1 MVSLQG
7 ASILCWP
14 ACEVLCFDGG
24 RRGFA
29 QMLGGMVPKNIVIE
43 AWLVFLNSSPC
54 KPEGLVW
61 GLRKKWLKPEL
72 KKILKVG
79 DAAMR
84 CKVSTC
90 WWTGEGLPPPTLPP
104 RTQSS
109 LGPWARSQQLFRTDP
124 HSPSDGRGSG
134 EGWRGGA
141 SRNEAEV
148 KLRVAVRAA
157 WRWALRAT
165 LTWHWGKSLCCRTRL
180 GARGLHRK
188 PTQQH
193 LPWQGETT
201 VAKKHF
207 QIEW

>member
-14 ACEVLCFDGG
+14 AWEVLCFDGG

-29 QMLGGMVPKNIVIE
+29 QMLGGMVHKNIVIE

-54 KPEGLVW
+54 KPEGPVW
-61 GLRKKWLKPEL
+61 GLREEVVKARTKEDTKGGRCCHEMQGQHLLMDWGRSSSSRPTPENSKQFGAL
-72 KKILKVG
+72 SPQPTTVQNRPSLSL
-79 DAAMR
+79 R
-84 CKVSTC
+84 QQRQ
-90 WWTGEGLPPPTLPP
+90 WWG
-104 RTQSS
+104 
-109 LGPWARSQQLFRTDP
+109 AV
-124 HSPSDGRGSG
+124 GRGLQERG
-134 EGWRGGA
+134 RGKAEGPQ
-141 SRNEAEV
+141 
-148 KLRVAVRAA
+148 A

-193 LPWQGETT
+193 LRWQGETT